1 MEPKV
6 FRTGEPVTAE
16 FMTEVAQ
23 AVSNAEKKS
32 DKAVNDSQAAK
43 SDAADAL
50 TKSTLAESTANSANT
65 MSNTAQNAAQ
75 LALEKAQEVERRAN
89 NHEFDGRDGTVV
101 QEKGLF
107 AFMIENGELCV
118 YFSGDEVPNLSIDA
132 NGELIYNY

>member
-23 AVSNAEKKS
+23 SVSNAEKKS
-32 DKAVNDSQAAK
+32 DKAVNDSEQAK
-43 SDAADAL
+43 
-50 TKSTLAESTANSANT
+50 TKSEEAFRKSEDAKAESNVANSVSAE
-65 MSNTAQNAAQ
+65 AQYAAQ
-75 LALEKAQEVERRAN
+75 LALEKAQEVERKAN
-89 NHEFDGRDGTVV
+89 NHEFDGRDGTVI

-107 AFMIENGELCV
+107 AFTVENGELV
-118 YFSGDEVPNLSIDA
+118 VHFSGEEKPNLEIDT

>member
-1 MEPKV
+1 MKPKV
-6 FRTGEPVTAE
+6 FRAGEPVTAE

-32 DKAVNDSQAAK
+32 DKAVNDSEQAK
-43 SDAADAL
+43 
-50 TKSTLAESTANSANT
+50 TKSEEALRKSEDAKVESNVANSVSAE
-65 MSNTAQNAAQ
+65 AQYAAQ

-107 AFMIENGELCV
+107 AFTIENGELCV
-118 YFSGDEVPNLSIDA
+118 YFSGDEAPSLSIDA